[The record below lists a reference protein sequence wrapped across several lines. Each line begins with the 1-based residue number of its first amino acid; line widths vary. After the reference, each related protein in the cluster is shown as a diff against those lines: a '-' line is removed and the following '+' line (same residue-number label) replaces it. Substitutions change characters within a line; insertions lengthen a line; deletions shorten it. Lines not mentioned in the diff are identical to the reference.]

1 MAKII
6 SKVWTFG
13 IILGVAF
20 EETKKGDIFVGVAEV
35 SDDDV
40 STFLN
45 EDGSVKDGF
54 EIEGYE
60 SPQEKAAKA
69 KAEAEAKAK
78 ADAELKAKQEA
89 EAKAK
94 AEAEAKAKGK

>member
-1 MAKII
+1 MKKVI

-13 IILGVAF
+13 IVLGVAF
-20 EETKKGDIFVGVAEV
+20 SEEKKGDVFVGVAEV
-35 SDDDV
+35 SDDDLGK
-40 STFLN
+40 FLN
-45 EDGSVKDGF
+45 GDGSVKDGF
-54 EIEGYE
+54 EIEGHE
-60 SPQEKAAKA
+60 SPLEQKA

-78 ADAELKAKQEA
+78 AEAELKAKQEA